1 MATRIQSKFI
11 YNGVEYLITIDGE
24 SIATDTE
31 PQENSARPI
40 TSGAIYE
47 LILLGLSEFIGRRV
61 VSEISPNGADSSIPT
76 ASAVSDKLKNVV
88 YYDISQGKLYYRND
102 LYAKVYIS

>member
-1 MATRIQSKFI
+1 MAIRIQSKFI

-31 PQENSARPI
+31 AQENSARPI

-47 LILLGLSEFIGRRV
+47 LILGLSEFIGRRV